1 MKYLANKPECVIC
14 GVDEAGKGSVLGP
27 MVVAAVGCQRVD
39 DLADLPI
46 RDSKALR
53 PRQREALY
61 EVLTREFSIA
71 IVSIDASGIDEA
83 RGRISMNTC
92 VAELHADVIRRLRP
106 DCAYVD
112 ACDVN
117 AERYGRT
124 VTALLDFPCEVVAEH
139 RADAR
144 YMVVGAASI
153 VAKVTR
159 DRAIQELEERYGN
172 IGSGYPSDP
181 VTIEFLRGYIRDH
194 GNPPPCARRT
204 WKTVAN
210 LCQRTILD
218 FS

>member
-1 MKYLANKPECVIC
+1 MIC

-61 EVLTREFSIA
+61 DLLTRKFSIA
-71 IVSIDASGIDEA
+71 IASIDAPGIDEA
-83 RGRISMNTC
+83 RSRMSMNTC

-117 AERYGRT
+117 ADRYGRT
-124 VTALLDFPCEVVAEH
+124 VAALLDFPCDVVAEH

-144 YMVVGAASI
+144 CIIVGAASI

-159 DRAIQELEERYGN
+159 DRAIEELEERYGK

-181 VTIEFLRGYIRDH
+181 ATVEFLRGYIRDH
-194 GNPPPCARRT
+194 GTPPPCARRT

-210 LCQRTILD
+210 LSQRTILD

>member
-1 MKYLANKPECVIC
+1 
-14 GVDEAGKGSVLGP
+14 

-124 VTALLDFPCEVVAEH
+124 VTDFLDFPCEVVAEH